1 MIIMIPTIKTIFAKK
16 LIGQHL
22 TMSFINNRTGEL
34 WRNFMPRRKEIANA
48 VGTDLYSLQVY
59 KEGFFANFNPATE
72 FEKWALAEVSGFDV
86 VPEDMEAFELKG
98 GLYAVFHYKGN
109 PANGAEV
116 FRYILLEWLPQ
127 SGYELDDRPHF
138 EVLGEK
144 YKNGSD
150 DSEEEIW
157 IPVKEVTKPQSS

>member
-1 MIIMIPTIKTIFAKK
+1 MTPAIKTISAKK
-16 LIGQHL
+16 LIGMHL
-22 TMSFINNRTGEL
+22 TMSLVNNKTGEL
-34 WRNFMPRRKEIANA
+34 WSSFMPKHKEIANV

-59 KEGFFANFNPATE
+59 KEDYFANFNPAAE
-72 FEKWALAEVSGFDV
+72 FEKWALTEVQDLDTIPHG
-86 VPEDMEAFELKG
+86 MEAFNLSG

-116 FRYILLEWLPQ
+116 FRYIFQEWLPQ
-127 SGYELDDRPHF
+127 SSYRLDERPHF
-138 EVLGEK
+138 ELLGDK

-157 IPVKEVTKPQSS
+157 IPIK